1 MNEDEL
7 SVKDE
12 LQDSA
17 AALELS
23 TLLEL
28 STELLERLCEE
39 LLERLS
45 AEDDNSTAE
54 DRAST
59 DEDEGATAEDEL
71 ATRSEELVTE
81 SFELSL
87 TLLLD
92 NFPLLELLRKDED
105 DTVFTK
111 DEVPLTQLLDK
122 TSLQELTTTAAEEP
136 ISAEEVTSSPI
147 LTSETLPS
155 SPQAHNTA
163 TRQTPQRFFFIICQ
177 FIFIQQLNFRILPK
191 CVSRV
196 N

>member
-28 STELLERLCEE
+28 STELLERICEE

-45 AEDDNSTAE
+45 AEDDNSTVE
-54 DRAST
+54 ECASI

-111 DEVPLTQLLDK
+111 DEVPLTLLLDK
-122 TSLQELTTTAAEEP
+122 TSLQELTTTAAEE
-136 ISAEEVTSSPI
+136 VTTSLI
-147 LTSETLPS
+147 LASETLPS